1 MRIFH
6 SHGLQAG
13 LPKNAGQ
20 KKSTGESNFGA
31 ESNRRRRNFVRVCR
45 QTFNQRRPQRQPSK
59 PNQSDKATS
68 PASEMTPAFGWR
80 ARH

>member
-6 SHGLQAG
+6 SHGLRAG

-20 KKSTGESNFGA
+20 KKSAGESNFGA
-31 ESNRRRRNFVRVCR
+31 KSNWRRQNFVRVCR
-45 QTFNQRRPQRQPSK
+45 QTFNLRRPRKQT
-59 PNQSDKATS
+59 NLATS
-68 PASEMTPAFGWR
+68 PASKMAPAFGWR